1 MFCPRYDIRVD
12 RISLL
17 QNKQSWVFSSDSSSC
32 GSSAEPGTGGMLA
45 SGSVQFLHCCFFRRL
60 RSALLPTA
68 DGTSWPSLESGGE
81 GREDSSFFRRLRCF
95 GDGDT

>member
-32 GSSAEPGTGGMLA
+32 GSSAEPGTGGVLD
-45 SGSVQFLHCCFFRRL
+45 SGSVQFLHCCFFWR
-60 RSALLPTA
+60 LLPTA
-68 DGTSWPSLESGGE
+68 DCTSWPSLESGGE
-81 GREDSSFFRRLRCF
+81 GREDSSFFRHLRRFC
-95 GDGDT
+95 DGDT

>member
-1 MFCPRYDIRVD
+1 MSCPRYDIRVD

-17 QNKQSWVFSSDSSSC
+17 QNKQSWVSSSDSSSC
-32 GSSAEPGTGGMLA
+32 GSSAEPGTGGVLA
-45 SGSVQFLHCCFFRRL
+45 SGSVQFLHGCFFWR
-60 RSALLPTA
+60 LLPTA